1 MNKVQQQ
8 EYIVTIG
15 HTYFLQEVWS
25 QGHILCWLR
34 RVQSPFTFTGNEGGE
49 VLGEE
54 READTVLC
62 CEKVDLLEKY
72 TCVAVV
78 DYKA

>member
-1 MNKVQQQ
+1 MVP
-8 EYIVTIG
+8 IDHICC
-15 HTYFLQEVWS
+15 LQEVQS

-34 RVQSPFTFTGNEGGE
+34 KVQSPFTFTGNEGGE

-54 READTVLC
+54 REAHTVFC
-62 CEKVDLLEKY
+62 SEKVDLLEKY
-72 TCVAVV
+72 ICVAVV